1 MNLES
6 FGCVWRTGGAQ
17 VSASARRDC
26 MMCLLSVGVSILF
39 FVDAVCRPMDDG
51 EFTTRKRRRRRAGG
65 RGVVEEGE

>member
-17 VSASARRDC
+17 VSASARRGC
-26 MMCLLSVGVSILF
+26 MMCLLSVGVSNLF

-51 EFTTRKRRRRRAGG
+51 EFTTRRRRRRAGG